1 MLATPAVGEDEEQPA
16 EHPFHKAV
24 YKLFSKALKSQTPT
38 IQSTACT
45 ALCKLMLSA
54 PSTSAAGTSSIMNN
68 DALLRLL
75 VMAYFDP
82 ETAGNPALRQS
93 LAYFLPVYCHSR
105 KDNLERMG
113 RIATSVLSWFISV
126 REELDVEGEEDVIGD
141 MVGLSVIIAHLVD
154 WTDSRKLAAALS
166 GLRAAGSNEDDGEV
180 HLDWALELLEKILG
194 VTSSK
199 SLFISSPVFVILT
212 NIAEGE
218 RKAYISIL
226 AKLNYDPEGP
236 AEKLQEVLRLVTEGV
251 DDKVATDVA
260 SRNALNKVQATLIKA
275 TTSQQQSGQGRS
287 GSRAVSV
294 APSVVDDAE
303 ETRIEERQSEAEIT
317 EAELEVDNTAI
328 LAPTPSPHKR
338 AARPPK
344 AKNIRKPIIEESEEE
359 VDTSTVGEGHTLILV
374 DRSRRQDGAENVGA
388 QESDDD
394 DDEATP
400 QPVKSAPASRTA
412 ALKPTSKSSL
422 NSGPGTTAPKT
433 KGRPPKSAAPVVE
446 DSLVDSLL
454 ESTELE
460 EEVVQE
466 PVKKLRGRPP
476 RTNSAELTASRLPEP
491 AASGRKSVRA
501 GRRKAAEA

>member
-1 MLATPAVGEDEEQPA
+1 MLATPAAGDDEEQPA

-24 YKLFSKALKSQTPT
+24 YKLFSRALKSQTPT

-54 PSTSAAGTSSIMNN
+54 PSASAAGTSSIMNN

-82 ETAGNPALRQS
+82 ETGGNPALRQS

-113 RIATSVLSWFISV
+113 RIATSLLSWFIGV
-126 REELDVEGEEDVIGD
+126 REELDVEGEDDVAGD

-166 GLRAAGSNEDDGEV
+166 GLGAAGSNEDDGEV

-199 SLFISSPVFVILT
+199 SSFFCFPIYMILT
-212 NIAEGE
+212 DIAEEE
-218 RKAYISIL
+218 RKAYISVL
-226 AKLNYDPEGP
+226 SKLNYNAEGSP
-236 AEKLQEVLRLVTEGV
+236 EKLQEVLRLVTEGV
-251 DDKVATDVA
+251 DDKVATDTA
-260 SRNALNKVQATLIKA
+260 SRNALTKVQATLIKA
-275 TTSQQQSGQGRS
+275 TTSQQQTGQGRS

-294 APSVVDDAE
+294 APSAVEEGE
-303 ETRIEERQSEAEIT
+303 ETRIDDRQSEADIT
-317 EAELEVDNTAI
+317 EAEAEVDNTAI
-328 LAPTPSPHKR
+328 LAPTPSPRKR
-338 AARPPK
+338 AARAPK
-344 AKNIRKPIIEESEEE
+344 AKDIRKPIIEESEEE
-359 VDTSTVGEGHTLILV
+359 VDASTVGEGHTLTLV
-374 DRSRRQDGAENVGA
+374 DRSRRQNDAENLHV
-388 QESDDD
+388 EETDED

-400 QPVKSAPASRTA
+400 QPIKAAPAPRTA
-412 ALKPTSKSSL
+412 PLKPTGKSSL
-422 NSGPGTTAPKT
+422 NSATDKPTRQT
-433 KGRPPKSAAPVVE
+433 KGRAPKAAPPVVE

-454 ESTELE
+454 ENMEIE
-460 EEVVQE
+460 EGVVQE
-466 PVKKLRGRPP
+466 PVKKPRGRPP
-476 RTNSAELTASRLPEP
+476 RTDSAELAANRLPEP

>member
-1 MLATPAVGEDEEQPA
+1 
-16 EHPFHKAV
+16 
-24 YKLFSKALKSQTPT
+24 
-38 IQSTACT
+38 
-45 ALCKLMLSA
+45 
-54 PSTSAAGTSSIMNN
+54 MNN

-126 REELDVEGEEDVIGD
+126 REELDVEGEEDVVGD

-166 GLRAAGSNEDDGEV
+166 ELGAAGSNQDDGEV

-199 SLFISSPVFVILT
+199 SPLISPHVFVILT
-212 NIAEGE
+212 NIAEEE
-218 RKAYISIL
+218 RKAYISVL

-275 TTSQQQSGQGRS
+275 TISQQQSGHGRS
-287 GSRAVSV
+287 GSRAVSI
-294 APSVVDDAE
+294 APSAVDDAE

-317 EAELEVDNTAI
+317 EAELEVDNTAMI
-328 LAPTPSPHKR
+328 APTPSPRKR
-338 AARPPK
+338 AAQPPK

-359 VDTSTVGEGHTLILV
+359 VDASTAGEGHTLTLV
-374 DRSRRQDGAENVGA
+374 DRSRRQNSAEDVVTEEND
-388 QESDDD
+388 EDDE

-400 QPVKSAPASRTA
+400 QPVKSAPAPRAA
-412 ALKPTSKSSL
+412 ALKPSSKSSF
-422 NSGPGTTAPKT
+422 NSAPGTAAPKT
-433 KGRPPKSAAPVVE
+433 KCRPPKSAAPVVE

-466 PVKKLRGRPP
+466 PVKKARGRPP
-476 RTNSAELTASRLPEP
+476 RTDSAELAASRLPEP
-491 AASGRKSVRA
+491 AATGRKSVRA
-501 GRRKAAEA
+501 GRRKAAED